1 VSVPLSPRSQSKLMT
16 NIYRKITNG
25 VVNLRALEPAWLTDL
40 FITHC
45 DLYIENRH
53 SQTEGTWIIFYSMTP
68 EHRNGNETQLWSG
81 NMCFWNLKP
90 RAEADGFSVPIT
102 IVSLIVLWK
111 RFWENLNGKFR
122 QKHCSWFVVYGWW
135 VYSLP
140 LVHEVTKSSKERRNL
155 VFSGL
160 CASIVPLGYVCDS
173 IIYKIVVS
181 VVVHQV

>member
-1 VSVPLSPRSQSKLMT
+1 MSVPLSPRSQAKLMT

-90 RAEADGFSVPIT
+90 RAEADSFSVPYNNCGSHRT
-102 IVSLIVLWK
+102 LETVLGVPERQVPTKAPFLVCCVWLMGEQSSTGSWSDQEQQRK
-111 RFWENLNGKFR
+111 EESCVFPKNTRFEKPRGNHRDSCHIICLL
-122 QKHCSWFVVYGWW
+122 W
-135 VYSLP
+135 V
-140 LVHEVTKSSKERRNL
+140 K
-155 VFSGL
+155 
-160 CASIVPLGYVCDS
+160 
-173 IIYKIVVS
+173 
-181 VVVHQV
+181 